1 MVSKREKK
9 DTTVFNMGLCT
20 SRSTVTLDPSA
31 HILSADGVE
40 RATSEGGSLRGSSG
54 LDQGIL
60 MVQPLKH
67 KTHDGSLAGGGGGCR
82 PKSVGGVKQSAKG
95 YLELGGKGGEGE
107 AHIWQEAEDQD
118 EGDDGNEVEEL
129 INFVGSEESLRS
141 EFLEE

>member
-1 MVSKREKK
+1 M
-9 DTTVFNMGLCT
+9 FNMGLCT

-31 HILSADGVE
+31 HILSVDGVE
-40 RATSEGGSLRGSSG
+40 RAASEGGSLRGSSI

-67 KTHDGSLAGGGGGCR
+67 KTTEGSLAGGGGGCR
-82 PKSVGGVKQSAKG
+82 PKSVGAVKQSAKG

-107 AHIWQEAEDQD
+107 AQIWQEAEDQD

>member
-1 MVSKREKK
+1 
-9 DTTVFNMGLCT
+9 MGLCT

-31 HILSADGVE
+31 HILSMDGGE
-40 RATSEGGSLRGSSG
+40 RAAAEGGSLQGSSD

-60 MVQPLKH
+60 MVQPHKH
-67 KTHDGSLAGGGGGCR
+67 KTTEGSLAGGGGGCR
-82 PKSVGGVKQSAKG
+82 PKSVGAVKQSAKG

-107 AHIWQEAEDQD
+107 ARTWHEAEDHD
-118 EGDDGNEVEEL
+118 EGEDGNEVEEL